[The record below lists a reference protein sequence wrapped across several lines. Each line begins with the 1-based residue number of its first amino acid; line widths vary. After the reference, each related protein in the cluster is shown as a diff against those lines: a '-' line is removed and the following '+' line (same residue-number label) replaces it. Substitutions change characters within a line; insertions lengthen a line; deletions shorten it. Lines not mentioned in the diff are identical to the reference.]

1 MARKRFTA
9 EQIII
14 FMSTED
20 GLADT
25 IKPRLKIM
33 GADPKRLFAVNTA
46 LTLDPDGFKQLES
59 YLKDKRPMLVITDP
73 FCAYFGGGKDPY
85 RVIHTRPIMAQPGEL
100 AERYNNRN
108 NPSLTRFPGLDR
120 LPLRKNTS

>member
-1 MARKRFTA
+1 MKRFTA

-20 GLADT
+20 GLAGT

-33 GADPKRLFAVNTA
+33 GADPKRVFAVNTA

-59 YLKDKRPMLVITDP
+59 YLKGSATHAGDYRSP
-73 FCAYFGGGKDPY
+73 FFC
-85 RVIHTRPIMAQPGEL
+85 IL
-100 AERYNNRN
+100 
-108 NPSLTRFPGLDR
+108 
-120 LPLRKNTS
+120 

>member
-33 GADPKRLFAVNTA
+33 GADPKRVFAVNTA

-59 YLKDKRPMLVITDP
+59 YLKDKRPMLVIIDLI
-73 FCAYFGGGKDPY
+73 FC
-85 RVIHTRPIMAQPGEL
+85 IL
-100 AERYNNRN
+100 
-108 NPSLTRFPGLDR
+108 
-120 LPLRKNTS
+120 